1 MISSCRL
8 VIQYDT
14 CFPALRCRFRS
25 RFRNRFRKNRVRTCR
40 SVCRCWGVCS
50 ALARQAQEAG
60 GRVSCAKE
68 WAELQASWLRTERQV
83 RKIEL
88 DPIWTDQRQRRTYGN
103 RERYFLRELRSSYGI
118 LTYERNC
125 YVLLQRTTAIRQR
138 NAGNHAWR
146 RELANWTRAQ
156 CQTAVACRCSISLW
170 HVSVAYA
177 RHNQIGVI
185 RKLKNPVMM
194 VERMQVGG
202 SDGLGRGSNRRAL
215 DNACLDDGDCWDN
228 SSVLS
233 AVGVIL

>member
-1 MISSCRL
+1 VISSCRL

-125 YVLLQRTTAIRQR
+125 YVLLQRTTAIRLRR
-138 NAGNHAWR
+138 NGSGMLETMHDVENSQTGHALSVR
-146 RELANWTRAQ
+146 PR
-156 CQTAVACRCSISLW
+156 W
-170 HVSVAYA
+170 HADVQSHCGTCPL
-177 RHNQIGVI
+177 RTPGTT
-185 RKLKNPVMM
+185 K
-194 VERMQVGG
+194 
-202 SDGLGRGSNRRAL
+202 
-215 DNACLDDGDCWDN
+215 
-228 SSVLS
+228 
-233 AVGVIL
+233 